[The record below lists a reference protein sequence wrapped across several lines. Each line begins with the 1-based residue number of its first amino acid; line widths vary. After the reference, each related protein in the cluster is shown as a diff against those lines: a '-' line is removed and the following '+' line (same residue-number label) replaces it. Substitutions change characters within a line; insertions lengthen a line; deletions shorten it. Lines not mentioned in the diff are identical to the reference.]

1 MRESTVFCMA
11 CSIELEVRWQSPPGD
26 DSVDRAR
33 FALSAL
39 VVLVV
44 LVVRLHDKASW
55 SIEK

>member
-1 MRESTVFCMA
+1 MRESTVFSMA

-26 DSVDRAR
+26 DSVDRSR

-39 VVLVV
+39 VVF
-44 LVVRLHDKASW
+44 VVRLHDKASW

>member
-1 MRESTVFCMA
+1 MRESTVFSVA

-26 DSVDRAR
+26 DSVDRA
-33 FALSAL
+33 LSAL

-44 LVVRLHDKASW
+44 LVVRLHDEASW

>member
-1 MRESTVFCMA
+1 MA

-26 DSVDRAR
+26 DSVDRSR
-33 FALSAL
+33 FALSA
-39 VVLVV
+39 